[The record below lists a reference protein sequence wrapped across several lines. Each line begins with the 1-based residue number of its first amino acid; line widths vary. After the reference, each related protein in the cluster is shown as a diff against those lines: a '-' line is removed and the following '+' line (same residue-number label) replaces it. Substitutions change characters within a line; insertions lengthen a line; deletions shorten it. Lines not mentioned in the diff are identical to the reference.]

1 MRISVT
7 SYDHLHPF
15 ESFTPHSLK
24 LHGKTTIIII
34 SALIRITAF
43 VFHRTERV
51 VGLEQH
57 EGKKIMFGSNF
68 LLKMNTIVVQFVQIL
83 CKILFDIIPFQCK
96 MGYESR
102 QNCNVMIQS
111 PTHEKK
117 MYINNSFPLFY

>member
-57 EGKKIMFGSNF
+57 EGKKKIMFGSNF

-83 CKILFDIIPFQCK
+83 CKILFDIIPFP
-96 MGYESR
+96 M
-102 QNCNVMIQS
+102 QNG
-111 PTHEKK
+111 
-117 MYINNSFPLFY
+117 L